1 MEVNTDDHV
10 SGTPP
15 LLLCVLTIGHD
26 VRGVIPWLRSL
37 PGQDEKWLLHRRM
50 DITPD
55 FLWEGPLGLWDQG
68 PADPS
73 PLLSFPLLPSP
84 PTGVL
89 RLGPIRGQ
97 QPGVL
102 HDAGQDLSSELVG
115 VAGGDAGPGVIEMR
129 TWNSWQLE
137 LGDAQA
143 AWAGVSSPLPPAL
156 TSSSPLSSCPV
167 RNKSRLQRS
176 WCC

>member
-1 MEVNTDDHV
+1 MKTGSFTDEWT
-10 SGTPP
+10 SPQISFGRGRWGCGTRVLLTP
-15 LLLCVLTIGHD
+15 LL
-26 VRGVIPWLRSL
+26 
-37 PGQDEKWLLHRRM
+37 
-50 DITPD
+50 
-55 FLWEGPLGLWDQG
+55 
-68 PADPS
+68 PS
-73 PLLSFPLLPSP
+73 PLLPSP

-89 RLGPIRGQ
+89 CLGPVRGQ

-137 LGDAQA
+137 LGAAQA

-167 RNKSRLQRS
+167 RNESRLQRS